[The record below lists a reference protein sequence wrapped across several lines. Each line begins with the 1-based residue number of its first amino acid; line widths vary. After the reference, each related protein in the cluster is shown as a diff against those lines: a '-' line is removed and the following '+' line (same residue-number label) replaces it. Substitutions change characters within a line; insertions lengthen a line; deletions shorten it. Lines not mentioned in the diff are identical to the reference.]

1 MFIKYLSFCCSKHT
15 SSSQRQYPTVIEE
28 LCHQFLL
35 ADLRK
40 STNNF
45 DENQIVGSGVLSIV
59 YKGSLQLNGVTECTV
74 AMKRI
79 CGNTE
84 ETLKQ
89 FKNEIEL
96 LCQLRHPNLMTLLGF
111 CDHKDEKIVVYEY
124 MPNGSLHDRLYCSD
138 VKKEPLTWKHRL
150 KICIG
155 AAHGLHY
162 LHTGA
167 KRTIF
172 HRDITP
178 YKILLD
184 RNMVAKLSDFRLSL
198 KGPHY
203 ASKPKPKTISKDGFI
218 GTCGYVAPE
227 ISENKTLTEKCD
239 VYSFGVVLLEVVC
252 KDKLKNVDKR
262 QKHPVEEN
270 IDPNIKGK
278 IAPEC
283 WEVFIDITE
292 RCLKFDP
299 DERPAMGKVEVQ
311 LELALSLQEE
321 AGFLQHNGVTE
332 DTVAMKRICGNTKKT
347 LKQFKNEIELLCQL
361 RHPNLI
367 TLLGFCDHKDEKIMV
382 YEYMANGSLHDR
394 LYCSDVKKEPL
405 TWKHRLKIC
414 IGAAHGLHYLHT
426 GAKRTIFHRDITPYK
441 ILLDRNMVAKLSDFR
456 LSLKGPHYASKP
468 KPKTISKDG
477 FIGTCGYV
485 APEISEN
492 KTLTEKCDVYSF
504 GVVLLEVVCKD
515 KLKNVEKRQKHPVEE
530 NIDPNLKG
538 KIAPECWEVFIDIT
552 ERCLK
557 FDPDERPAM
566 GEVEVQLEL
575 ALSLQEEAD
584 MRNSCDD
591 YTLLS
596 MTIIN

>member
-1 MFIKYLSFCCSKHT
+1 MPATGSLNGRCLMTKVSEIGKMFIKYLSFCCSKHT

-124 MPNGSLHDRLYCSD
+124 MANGSLHDRLYCSD
-138 VKKEPLTWKHRL
+138 VKKELLTWKHRL
-150 KICIG
+150 NISIG

-162 LHTGA
+162 IHTG
-167 KRTIF
+167 T
-172 HRDITP
+172 
-178 YKILLD
+178 Y
-184 RNMVAKLSDFRLSL
+184 
-198 KGPHY
+198 
-203 ASKPKPKTISKDGFI
+203 
-218 GTCGYVAPE
+218 GYVAPE

-252 KDKLKNVDKR
+252 KDKLKNVD
-262 QKHPVEEN
+262 
-270 IDPNIKGK
+270 
-278 IAPEC
+278 
-283 WEVFIDITE
+283 
-292 RCLKFDP
+292 
-299 DERPAMGKVEVQ
+299 
-311 LELALSLQEE
+311 
-321 AGFLQHNGVTE
+321 
-332 DTVAMKRICGNTKKT
+332 
-347 LKQFKNEIELLCQL
+347 
-361 RHPNLI
+361 
-367 TLLGFCDHKDEKIMV
+367 
-382 YEYMANGSLHDR
+382 
-394 LYCSDVKKEPL
+394 
-405 TWKHRLKIC
+405 
-414 IGAAHGLHYLHT
+414 
-426 GAKRTIFHRDITPYK
+426 
-441 ILLDRNMVAKLSDFR
+441 
-456 LSLKGPHYASKP
+456 
-468 KPKTISKDG
+468 
-477 FIGTCGYV
+477 
-485 APEISEN
+485 
-492 KTLTEKCDVYSF
+492 
-504 GVVLLEVVCKD
+504 
-515 KLKNVEKRQKHPVEE
+515 KRQKHPVEE

>member
-84 ETLKQ
+84 
-89 FKNEIEL
+89 
-96 LCQLRHPNLMTLLGF
+96 
-111 CDHKDEKIVVYEY
+111 
-124 MPNGSLHDRLYCSD
+124 
-138 VKKEPLTWKHRL
+138 
-150 KICIG
+150 
-155 AAHGLHY
+155 
-162 LHTGA
+162 
-167 KRTIF
+167 
-172 HRDITP
+172 
-178 YKILLD
+178 
-184 RNMVAKLSDFRLSL
+184 
-198 KGPHY
+198 
-203 ASKPKPKTISKDGFI
+203 
-218 GTCGYVAPE
+218 
-227 ISENKTLTEKCD
+227 
-239 VYSFGVVLLEVVC
+239 
-252 KDKLKNVDKR
+252 
-262 QKHPVEEN
+262 
-270 IDPNIKGK
+270 
-278 IAPEC
+278 
-283 WEVFIDITE
+283 
-292 RCLKFDP
+292 
-299 DERPAMGKVEVQ
+299 
-311 LELALSLQEE
+311 
-321 AGFLQHNGVTE
+321 
-332 DTVAMKRICGNTKKT
+332 KT

-414 IGAAHGLHYLHT
+414 IGAAHGLHYIHT

-477 FIGTCGYV
+477 FIGTYGYV

-492 KTLTEKCDVYSF
+492 NTLTEKCDVYSF

-515 KLKNVEKRQKHPVEE
+515 KLKNVDKRQKHPVEE